1 MRNVATLVVRET
13 GAYFRSPIGYC
24 VPILFWL
31 IGGLRFY
38 LDLKWTE
45 GDVSAALAQLMGGL
59 HFWLLTFLII
69 PALTMRLLAEERRSG
84 TLEML
89 LTAPVDDWEVVA
101 GKFVGAILFYAF
113 LWCPLLLYLAVLIF
127 IGGTPDLGAAV
138 ANFLGVLLV
147 GALFMAV
154 GLFCSSLTSNQII
167 AALMTA
173 VGLLVVSFLPEV
185 GRLFPQVQ
193 WVQAVGDYLSFF
205 RHFDEFRGG
214 VVDVRPVVYY
224 VTLIGLFLF
233 LTARSLE
240 ARKWR

>member
-1 MRNVATLVVRET
+1 MRNTSTLVVREM
-13 GAYFRSPIGYC
+13 GAYFRSPIGYV
-24 VPILFWL
+24 VPILFWF

-38 LDLKWTE
+38 LDLRYTG
-45 GDVSAALAQLMGGL
+45 GDLAAALGQLMGGL
-59 HFWLLTFLII
+59 HFWLLAFLMI

-89 LTAPVDDWEVVA
+89 LTAPVEDWEVVA
-101 GKFVGAILFYAF
+101 GKFFGALVFYTF
-113 LWCPLLLYLAVLIF
+113 LWLPLVLYLAVVIF
-127 IGGTPDLGAAV
+127 LGGDPDLGAIF
-138 ANFLGVLLV
+138 ANLLGVLLL

-173 VGLLVVSFLPEV
+173 VGLLGISFLPEV
-185 GRLFPQVQ
+185 ARLFPRVTWIQLV
-193 WVQAVGDYLSFF
+193 ADYLSFF
-205 RHFDEFRGG
+205 EHFKEFRGG
-214 VVDVRPVVYY
+214 VVDVRPVAYY
-224 VTLIGLFLF
+224 VTLTGLFLF